1 MSRCK
6 RLLQQS
12 DKMRSRVDSA
22 ATDARQ
28 CSAFLLPSDPH
39 MHIVAD
45 ENIPLLQAFFADQGR
60 LTTLPGRSIRREHL
74 LDADALLVRSV
85 TRVDPAMLEGTPVQ
99 FVGTC
104 TIGTDHLDLPGLA
117 TAGITVASA
126 PGCNARGVVEYV
138 LSCLLTLSERTGLPW
153 RERRVGIVGV
163 GEVGSRLAATL
174 GALGVECVLCDPPRA
189 ARGEAGFVELD
200 ALLAQVD
207 VVSCH
212 VPLTRNGPDATWHL
226 LDAPRLM
233 ALQHGTWLINSS
245 RGPVI
250 DNHALSVLLAERP
263 DVQVALDVW
272 ELEPQVDTALL
283 KLCALG
289 TPHIAGYSLDGKLR
303 GTEQIYQAWCR
314 HRGEQPRLTLQALA
328 PEAGCAQLQF
338 SAETPAQWMLEKA
351 LRQVYDVRDD
361 DARFRAMMMP
371 LAGQSTGAAFD
382 ALRKDYPLRRE
393 CPQVRILHADGEG
406 QAALMAAAGFN
417 V

>member
-1 MSRCK
+1 
-6 RLLQQS
+6 
-12 DKMRSRVDSA
+12 
-22 ATDARQ
+22 
-28 CSAFLLPSDPH
+28 

-85 TRVDPAMLEGTPVQ
+85 TQVDPAMLEGTPVQ
-99 FVGTC
+99 CVGTC

-117 TAGITVASA
+117 AAGIQVASA

-189 ARGEAGFVELD
+189 ARGEAGFVDLD
-200 ALLAQVD
+200 ALLTQVD

-226 LDAPRLM
+226 IDAPRLM

-303 GTEQIYQAWCR
+303 GTELIYQALCR

-338 SAETPAQWMLEKA
+338 SAETPAQWLLEKA

-361 DARFRAMMMP
+361 DARFRAVMMP

-382 ALRKDYPLRRE
+382 ALRKEYPLRRE
-393 CPQVRILHADGEG
+393 CPQVRILQADGEG
-406 QAALMAAAGFN
+406 QAALLAAAGFS

>member
-1 MSRCK
+1 
-6 RLLQQS
+6 
-12 DKMRSRVDSA
+12 
-22 ATDARQ
+22 
-28 CSAFLLPSDPH
+28 

-85 TRVDPAMLEGTPVQ
+85 TRVDAALLEGTPVQ

-117 TAGITVASA
+117 AAGITVASA

-138 LSCLLTLSERTGLPW
+138 LSCLLTLSERTGQPW

-163 GEVGSRLAATL
+163 GEVGNRLAATL

-189 ARGEAGFVELD
+189 ARGEAGFVDLD
-200 ALLAQVD
+200 TLLAQVD

-212 VPLTRNGPDATWHL
+212 VPLTRSGPHATWHL

-250 DNHALSVLLAERP
+250 DNHALSALLSERS
-263 DVQVALDVW
+263 DLQVALDVW
-272 ELEPQVDTALL
+272 ELEPQVDTSLL
-283 KLCALG
+283 KQCALG

-314 HRGEQPRLTLQALA
+314 HRGQDAVLSLQTLA
-328 PEAGCAQLQF
+328 PDAGCAQLQF
-338 SAETPAQWMLEKA
+338 STDTPAQWMLEKA

-361 DARFRAMMMP
+361 DARFRAVMMP
-371 LAGQSTGAAFD
+371 LGGQNTGAAFD

-393 CPQVRILHADGEG
+393 CPQVQILHADGEG
-406 QAALMAAAGFN
+406 QAALLAAAGFS

>member
-85 TRVDPAMLEGTPVQ
+85 TRVDPALLEGTPVQ

-314 HRGEQPRLTLQALA
+314 HRGEQPRLTLPALA